1 MMGIGVSR
9 HSEKGVTLIEL
20 AVVMTIVG
28 IMALFLIPSIGEWA
42 AGFRLRGA
50 TKDLADAFQQA
61 RLKAISTRNQCRV
74 QLDINNV
81 GNSETFVLQYYD
93 PITLSWKNDGTSIT
107 LPQGVNIDNIDGTD
121 TGTITRTFNAN
132 GTATGWAGT
141 TTTTIYI
148 KNQRDDRY
156 RVIISQTGVVRM
168 REAVAPVAPCP

>member
-20 AVVMTIVG
+20 AVVMTIIG

-50 TKDLADAFQQA
+50 TKDLADALQQA
-61 RLKAISTRNQCRV
+61 RLRAISTRNQCRV
-74 QLDINNV
+74 HLDINNV
-81 GNSETFVLQYYD
+81 GNSETFVLQYD
-93 PITLSWKNDGTSIT
+93 LANDIPDAGWIDDGTSIT

-121 TGTITRTFNAN
+121 TGTIDRTFNAN
-132 GTATGWAGT
+132 GTATGWGAGT
-141 TTTTIYI
+141 TSTIYI

-168 REAVAPVAPCP
+168 REAW